1 MTGGEQAWHGSP
13 QRYAEAF
20 LRAAAPALE
29 SFPVCRGARLES
41 LDIEYLTEDGDEEG
55 VIRAVC
61 AVAAVT
67 FRGRRFS
74 YRRGIWP
81 PAHPAPTSAVIY
93 ATVLEERLLTGPRPP
108 LAPGGTDDATEPP
121 ADR

>member
-1 MTGGEQAWHGSP
+1 MTGGEQARHGSP

-20 LRAAAPALE
+20 LRAARPALE
-29 SFPVCRGARLES
+29 TFLVCRGARLES
-41 LDIEYLTEDGDEEG
+41 LDIEYLTEDGDEENA
-55 VIRAVC
+55 VRAVC

-81 PAHPAPTSAVIY
+81 PAHPAPTTAAIY
-93 ATVLEERLLTGPRPP
+93 ATVLEERLLTRPRPP
-108 LAPGGTDDATEPP
+108 RVSGTDAAIEPP
-121 ADR
+121 VAL